1 MHCRNRVAEVALVKD
16 ARVGVDSPGP
26 LHESSG
32 TGVLVAPLGC
42 RFVESGKPTT
52 TQRRWSAS
60 WKPCSGSSPTR
71 PSRGLGRLCGG
82 GAVLPVSS
90 TPTDA
95 AAHRGLPR
103 RSHGAR
109 AGRPI
114 RDQPAD
120 GRQDPHPQR
129 RPRQPPRP
137 DARPSRRG
145 STPVGGRSH
154 GSASTSASRP
164 GRCSS
169 GCGSG
174 ASSCAAVIG
183 GIRWRET
190 DRHRLRRCRQSPD
203 LQSW

>member
-1 MHCRNRVAEVALVKD
+1 MVEKRGAYYNTKALVSELEALLRKLPNP
-16 ARVGVDSPGP
+16 S
-26 LHESSG
+26 
-32 TGVLVAPLGC
+32 
-42 RFVESGKPTT
+42 ESGDSDGSAAAGRYCPSA
-52 TQRRWSAS
+52 RRQ
-60 WKPCSGSSPTR
+60 
-71 PSRGLGRLCGG
+71 
-82 GAVLPVSS
+82 
-90 TPTDA
+90 TDA

-103 RSHGAR
+103 RSQGAR

-145 STPVGGRSH
+145 STPTGGRSH

-190 DRHRLRRCRQSPD
+190 DRHRLRRCRHSLTSSLGRQVFSR
-203 LQSW
+203 